1 MGSTRIIVTILLIFA
16 GHSFGDTPSRKEQI
30 EAHSSKAQEFLKTN
44 RPDLAAAEFK
54 AIVDL
59 DPNNLDA
66 RGNLGVLLFFHGDYK
81 QAAQQLQAALQLQP
95 GLWKIQALL
104 GMSEKRIGQ
113 TAAARSD
120 LEKSFPELR
129 EEKIRVEAGMELIEI
144 YYSASELDKAAG
156 VVSVLRELQPADVD
170 ILYTAQRIYSDLA
183 DENLLSIALL
193 APESARM
200 HQLMAHEA
208 ARQGNTAGAIAQYRE
223 ALKIDPKLP
232 GVHFELAEA
241 LSGSPSAS
249 DREEVENEYK
259 AALAANPF
267 DEKSECRLGEISSHL
282 SDPQSTFAHYS
293 RAMELDPNDPD
304 ANLGLAK
311 ALIAMSQ
318 PEKALPLLQ
327 RAAKLDP
334 SNAVIRYHLSG
345 LYRKAGRIED
355 AQREL
360 AEFRRLRGLKLHL
373 SEVYQAMRLQ
383 PIKQDRPDPDVPK

>member
-1 MGSTRIIVTILLIFA
+1 MGSTRIIVTILLIFTTSA
-16 GHSFGDTPSRKEQI
+16 FSDTPSRKDQI
-30 EAHSSKAQEFLKTN
+30 DAHSRKAQEFLKAN

-81 QAAQQLQAALQLQP
+81 QAAQHLQAALKLQP

-113 TAAARSD
+113 TTAARSD

-144 YYSASELDKAAG
+144 YYSSSELDKAAG
-156 VVSVLRELQPADVD
+156 VVSVLRELKPADVD

-241 LSGSPSAS
+241 LSGSPSAA

-267 DEKSECRLGEISSHL
+267 DEKSECRLGEISSHQ
-282 SDPQSTFAHYS
+282 SDPKITFAHYS
-293 RAMELDPNDPD
+293 RAMELDPTDAD

-311 ALIAMSQ
+311 ALIAMNQ
-318 PEKALPLLQ
+318 PEKALPLLE

-345 LYRKAGRIED
+345 LYRKAGRVDD